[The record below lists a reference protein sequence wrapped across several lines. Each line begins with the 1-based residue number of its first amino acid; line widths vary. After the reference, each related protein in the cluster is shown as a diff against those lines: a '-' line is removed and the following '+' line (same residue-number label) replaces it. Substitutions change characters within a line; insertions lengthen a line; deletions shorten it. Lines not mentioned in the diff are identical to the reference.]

1 MDTEIERARAPS
13 IVIVDDAPEN
23 LKVLTGMLQGQG
35 YEVRPV
41 TSGESAIRAIRNK
54 PPELILL
61 DINMPDMNGYEVCET
76 IKSDPLLR
84 DIPIIFI
91 SALTETMDKVRAFS
105 VGGVDYITKPFQME
119 EVNARVKT
127 HLKLQ
132 LLLTNLE
139 AVVSSQ
145 ISEITESQTATIL
158 AMARLAQSR
167 DDNTGTHLERV
178 QGYCRL
184 LAQGLRNMPRY
195 LPIIDERFINLIYE
209 ASALHDIGKVGIPD
223 HILLKPGKLAQE
235 EFEIMKGHTVIGA
248 STLEAVLFSYPQNE
262 FVEMGIQVA
271 RWHHEKWDG
280 TGYPDG
286 LFGEAI
292 PIPARI
298 MALADVYDAL
308 KSERCYKRAF
318 DHEECCRIII
328 EESGKLFD
336 PEIVAVFNT
345 VSGDLYNLWEGF
357 SKDSGGK

>member
-76 IKSDPLLR
+76 LKSDPLLR

-195 LPIIDERFINLIYE
+195 LSIIDERFINLIYE

-318 DHEECCRIII
+318 DHEECCRIIV
-328 EESGKLFD
+328 EESGRLFD

-345 VSGDLYNLWEGF
+345 VSGDLFNLWEGF
-357 SKDSGGK
+357 SKDSEGK